1 MLSEKKLNKI
11 EKELGLE
18 FLGELDALDET
29 ELKSRVTQA
38 EMAVKQAVDELDA
51 NREYQSL
58 LEGKKDMEAG
68 MKEVKKRQGCIT
80 QYCLHRLQES
90 GQE

>member
-1 MLSEKKLNKI
+1 MLSDKKLTKI
-11 EKELGLE
+11 TKELGLE
-18 FLGELDALDET
+18 FLGELDGLDDV
-29 ELKSRVTQA
+29 ELKSRITQA
-38 EMAVKQAVDELDA
+38 EMAVKQAKDELDA
-51 NREYQSL
+51 NPEFQAL

-80 QYCLHRLQES
+80 QYCLHLIQEK